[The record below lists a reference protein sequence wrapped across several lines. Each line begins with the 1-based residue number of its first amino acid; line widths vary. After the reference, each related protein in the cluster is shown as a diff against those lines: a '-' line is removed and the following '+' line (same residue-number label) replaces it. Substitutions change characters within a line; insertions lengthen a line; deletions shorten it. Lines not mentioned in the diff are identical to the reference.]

1 MKKIVIEEN
10 KFTSIYYDQ
19 TLMLYEQ
26 YWHPATEDM
35 EDEDYRT
42 MQARMVDFMTKH
54 QLPILNYYLDN
65 REFYYV
71 MSPEM
76 QDWQVAHVGK
86 QLLDITRAALGNEVS
101 IKLAIIASTEFI
113 SQLSIEQAFEEN
125 NEQVEVFPI
134 RYFDNGP
141 KALEWL
147 LA

>member
-26 YWHPATEDM
+26 YWHPTTEDM
-35 EDEDYRT
+35 EDKDY
-42 MQARMVDFMTKH
+42 QSIQSRMVDFVKKH

-76 QDWQVAHVGK
+76 QDWQIEFIDK
-86 QLLDITRAALGNEVS
+86 KL
-101 IKLAIIASTEFI
+101 LAITQTLMDDLSSINIAVITSKEFM
-113 SQLSIEQAFEEN
+113 SQLETKIAN
-125 NEQVEVFPI
+125 
-134 RYFDNGP
+134 R
-141 KALEWL
+141 
-147 LA
+147 